1 MLSVVDSDGTTAG
14 GAKVTKGAG
23 GAAAALSDRL
33 VPCVADVRRRGDGAA
48 LSPGTG

>member
-33 VPCVADVRRRGDGAA
+33 FLA
-48 LSPGTG
+48 LSMFVAAATAPR